1 MTDSSKTEKTP
12 STRVLVIGGFLGA
25 GKTTTILAAARKIL
39 ADGGRLGIVTNDQGV
54 DLVDTNFLAHEGFSV
69 VDVTGGCFCCNYN
82 EFASKLRALELSE
95 KPDIVIAEP
104 VGSCTDLIATIF
116 RPLAGDPTFSLKLA
130 PLTVLADPRRVEKL
144 IVEERGTL
152 PPTEINYLFRT
163 QLDEADIIV
172 LNKID
177 TVAADRR
184 AELIAFLE
192 RAFPGRPVISISAT
206 TGESFD
212 EWFSLA
218 TSGLAALDGGSA
230 PVEYDTYA
238 AAEAAL
244 GWLNAAGTVEF
255 SRPTDANEFLAA
267 IAEDI
272 RDSFAADQVEI
283 AHLKA
288 YIVSDTGAAKLS
300 LVATDAPVE
309 FSSRLAGP
317 VTTAALVINARAVEE
332 PDRLRAVVE
341 GIVESELAARNATCD
356 NFTVD
361 SFSPAYPRPVHRI
374 MRSISAE
381 PGTRNV

>member
-1 MTDSSKTEKTP
+1 MTDSSKTEQAP

-25 GKTTTILAAARKIL
+25 GKTTTILTAARRIL

-69 VDVTGGCFCCNYN
+69 VDVTGGCFCCNYD

-95 KPDIVIAEP
+95 KPDVVIAEP

-116 RPLAGDPTFSLKLA
+116 RPLAIDPAFSLKLA

-144 IVEERGTL
+144 IAEERGTL

-172 LNKID
+172 LNKVD
-177 TVAADRR
+177 TLTADRR
-184 AELIAFLE
+184 TELTGFLE
-192 RAFPGRPVISISAT
+192 KSFPGRPVMAISAT

-212 EWFSLA
+212 EWFSLVA
-218 TSGLAALDGGSA
+218 SGLSALDGGSE

-244 GWLNAAGTVEF
+244 GWLNAAGTVVF
-255 SRPTDANEFLAA
+255 RNPTDGNAFLTA
-267 IAEDI
+267 IVEDI
-272 RDSFAADQVEI
+272 RDRFAADQVEI

-288 YIVSDTGAAKLS
+288 YIVSDTDAAKLS

-317 VTTAALVINARAVEE
+317 ITTAALVINT
-332 PDRLRAVVE
+332 RAVVGPE
-341 GIVESELAARNATCD
+341 KLRRVVETVIEESLGVREARCD
-356 NFTVD
+356 NFRVE

-374 MRSISAE
+374 VWGS
-381 PGTRNV
+381 V